1 MTYHLNEQ
9 PDRIELE
16 IEDVSPESVLNEALM
31 ALGDVFADA
40 SAESGTPVTHEVALR
55 ADDFPA
61 LLGAWI
67 DELVRLAEK
76 ESFVPERLE
85 RMRLETST
93 INAVVAGER
102 GIPRSRIK
110 AVTYE
115 RLETRRR
122 EDGVWE
128 ARAILDV

>member
-1 MTYHLNEQ
+1 
-9 PDRIELE
+9 
-16 IEDVSPESVLNEALM
+16 M

-76 ESFVPERLE
+76 ESFIPERLE
-85 RMRLETST
+85 RMRLEAST
-93 INAVVAGER
+93 INALVAGER
-102 GIPRSRIK
+102 GIPRSTIK